1 MVKPEILNSKPITIA
16 ELKEELG
23 KITKR
28 DKELGY
34 RASKTMQY
42 LESFPG
48 LNNKKAEELRAKL
61 EGLKISRL
69 KEEYVVKI
77 VDTMPNTVDE
87 LKALLQAYV
96 VTISNEDLK
105 KIVEAVNE
113 FTAEKK

>member
-1 MVKPEILNSKPITIA
+1 MVKPEILNSKPITMA

-23 KITKR
+23 KISKR
-28 DKELGY
+28 DKELGF
-34 RASKTMQY
+34 RANKTAQY
-42 LESFPG
+42 LDSFPG
-48 LNNKKAEELRAKL
+48 LNHKKAEELRTKL

-77 VDTMPNTVDE
+77 VDTMPATVDE

-105 KIVEAVNE
+105 KITEAVNE
-113 FTAEKK
+113 FAAEKK